1 MRKRKYRKKKKRDR
15 GKTYIR
21 KNKVYFE
28 RRRPYLRKN
37 KMYFGEAIK
46 RIQRGNGIFGTI
58 LTTALPL
65 VGETVKEFK

>member
-1 MRKRKYRKKKKRDR
+1 MEKENIEKRRKRGR

-46 RIQRGNGIFGTI
+46 RIQRGKGIFGTI